1 MRRFTLLCVSTIILL
16 ILIGKLT
23 CLQISKSQAC
33 KLLLMKFKT
42 SRKISIRTGSG
53 LTRNKNTT
61 LSGFLRTDLTNL
73 KDGSRRQCKEDLTVK
88 RKRSKNLL
96 KHPKR
101 FNLKIK
107 TFLLQLLLKV
117 KALLCLRKKLM

>member
-1 MRRFTLLCVSTIILL
+1 
-16 ILIGKLT
+16 
-23 CLQISKSQAC
+23 
-33 KLLLMKFKT
+33 MKFKT

-53 LTRNKNTT
+53 LIRNKNTT
-61 LSGFLRTDLTNL
+61 LSGFMRTDLTNL
-73 KDGSRRQCKEDLTVK
+73 KDGLRRQCKEDLTVK

-101 FNLKIK
+101 FNLIIK